1 MSSNPFDWLNT
12 INDSKTNLIKE
23 DPDSEK
29 GYLPFMVNRGLSYF
43 PDTVMYA
50 NEMNRFAFLDK
61 KLQYEFLLS
70 SVSKRK
76 RFSKWAK
83 KESSA
88 EVALV
93 KKHYNVSEQKAL
105 EILKLLTPDQLKCIE
120 KMHDK
125 GGR

>member
-1 MSSNPFDWLNT
+1 LSSNPFDWLNS

-23 DPDSEK
+23 DPEAIK

-50 NEMNRFAFLDK
+50 NEMNRLHFLEK
-61 KLQYEFLLS
+61 KLQYEFYLS

-83 KESSA
+83 KEDSA
-88 EVALV
+88 EVTLV
-93 KKHYNVSEQKAL
+93 KKHYNVSEPKAL
-105 EILKLLTPDQLKCIE
+105 EILRLLTPEQLKCIRAI
-120 KMHDK
+120 HDK